1 MAAVEA
7 PDVPAKGPGLSAGFE
22 GGDWGGP
29 VPRAVSRR
37 FYARPSPVVA
47 RELLGRLLVRR
58 LDGELLVARIV
69 ESEAYQQDDP
79 ASHSFAGR
87 TARNEVMFGPAGFL
101 YVYFT
106 YGMHFCMNAV
116 TGRPGEG
123 SAVLLRAAEPL
134 AGLGSMAVR
143 RGTSAPRLLC
153 SGPARLAQA
162 FGVARPLNGADLV
175 GGGELWVSAG
185 HRVTDDRVGIG
196 PRVGVRRAPDVP
208 WRFWVE
214 DSRFVSRARP
224 AS

>member
-1 MAAVEA
+1 VAAGET
-7 PDVPAKGPGLSAGFE
+7 PDVPAKGPDLTPGSGE
-22 GGDWGGP
+22 EDWGGP
-29 VPRAVSRR
+29 SPRALSRR

-58 LDGELLVARIV
+58 LGGALLVARIV
-69 ESEAYQQDDP
+69 ETEAYQQDDP

-106 YGMHFCMNAV
+106 YGMHHCMNAV

-134 AGLGSMAVR
+134 AGLDSMAER
-143 RGTSAPRLLC
+143 RGVHAPRLLC

-162 FGVARPLNGADLV
+162 FAVARSLNGTDLV
-175 GGGELWVSAG
+175 GGVQLWVSAG
-185 HRVTDDRVGIG
+185 RRAPDRVVCTG
-196 PRVGVRRAPDVP
+196 PRVGIRRAAGIP

-214 DSRFVSRARP
+214 GNRFVSSARTV
-224 AS
+224 A